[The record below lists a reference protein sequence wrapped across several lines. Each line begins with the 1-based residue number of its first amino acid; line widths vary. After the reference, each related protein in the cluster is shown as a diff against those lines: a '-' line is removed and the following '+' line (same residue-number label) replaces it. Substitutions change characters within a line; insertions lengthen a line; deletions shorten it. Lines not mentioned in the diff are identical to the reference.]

1 MTPTIVKTKEAH
13 DFLAL
18 VPQLAGF
25 QPERSVVLVA
35 FRGNR
40 TCGALRFNLPEPD
53 LARTVLRRVATTLVG
68 TLCKIEGVDAV
79 VPVLYTDERFAE
91 APGIPGERFAEILGR
106 RAELS
111 GFLVRD
117 SLCVAA
123 DGWGSYLDPACPAGG
138 RPLSEIAESP
148 VNRDLPPE
156 ARREL
161 GHLVSRADLPKVD
174 LALRERC
181 ARRLTRYECL
191 GSQVPDAP
199 DLPELV
205 AMVGDILD
213 PVSTTE
219 AALELDPSALEAE
232 EAATLLF
239 LLKSPARRDQVMLQ
253 IAFGEEIGRMTHE
266 LNERYA
272 AIQRET
278 GRSMDDIVAEEQA
291 GSGATRG
298 LAQTGDLMLGSVSQ
312 RPDPERIERGIDLLK
327 TLVALAPKR
336 VRPAPL
342 CMLAWL
348 SWALGR
354 SSVAGI
360 FIDQALAID
369 PEYGMARL
377 LLTVVSAGHLPEWA
391 FAVPAEDPEDEPGR
405 PGQPG

>member
-1 MTPTIVKTKEAH
+1 MTPTIVKTREAH

-53 LARTVLRRVATTLVG
+53 LARTILRRLATSIVG

-79 VPVLYTDERFAE
+79 VPVLYTDERFTDV
-91 APGIPGERFAEILGR
+91 PGVPGERFAEILGR

-138 RPLSEIAESP
+138 RPLSQIEQSP
-148 VNRDLPPE
+148 VNRDLPQD
-156 ARREL
+156 AQREL
-161 GHLVSRADLPKVD
+161 GRLVSRADLPQVD
-174 LALRERC
+174 VALRERC
-181 ARRLTRYECL
+181 ARRLARYECL

-213 PVSTTE
+213 PVATTE
-219 AALELDPSALEAE
+219 AALELDPSELTAE

-253 IAFGEEIGRMTHE
+253 IAFGEEIGRVTHE
-266 LNERYA
+266 LNQRYA

-291 GSGATRG
+291 RSGSRRD
-298 LAQTGDLMLGSVSQ
+298 LAQTGDLMLGSVSR
-312 RPDPERIERGIDLLK
+312 RPDPERIERGIELLK
-327 TLVALAPKR
+327 TLVATAPKR
-336 VRPAPL
+336 ARPAPL

-369 PEYGMARL
+369 PGYGMARL

-391 FAVPAEDPEDEPGR
+391 FAVPHSDAD
-405 PGQPG
+405 

>member
-1 MTPTIVKTKEAH
+1 MTPTIVKTREAH

-53 LARTVLRRVATTLVG
+53 LARTVLRRVATSLIG

-79 VPVLYTDERFAE
+79 VPVLYTDERFADV
-91 APGIPGERFAEILGR
+91 PGVPGERFAGILGR

-138 RPLSEIAESP
+138 RPLSAITDSP

-156 ARREL
+156 AQREL
-161 GHLVSRADLPKVD
+161 ATLLSGADLPKVD

-181 ARRLTRYECL
+181 ARRLVRYESL
-191 GSQVPDAP
+191 GSHVPDAP

-213 PVSTTE
+213 PVATAE
-219 AALELDPSALEAE
+219 AALEIDPADLGAE

-253 IAFGEEIGRMTHE
+253 IAFGEEVGRETHV
-266 LNERYA
+266 LNQRYA
-272 AIQRET
+272 AIQQET

-291 GSGATRG
+291 RFGDERDLALTGS
-298 LAQTGDLMLGSVSQ
+298 LMLGSVSQ
-312 RPDPERIERGIDLLK
+312 RPDPERIERGITLLK
-327 TLVALAPKR
+327 MLVAVAPKR

-369 PEYGMARL
+369 SEYGMARL

-391 FAVPAEDPEDEPGR
+391 FAVPAEDEEGET
-405 PGQPG
+405 GQPDMG